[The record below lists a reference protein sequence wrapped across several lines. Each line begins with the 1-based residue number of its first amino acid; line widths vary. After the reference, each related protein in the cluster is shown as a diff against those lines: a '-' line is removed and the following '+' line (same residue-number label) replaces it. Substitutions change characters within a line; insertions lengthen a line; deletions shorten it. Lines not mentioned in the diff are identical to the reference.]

1 MFPLVDPAVWQFQ
14 RFNLPP
20 GPWFD
25 QFCSIPGP
33 LHESAPSISSSTSAS
48 RVTDSSTTPD
58 HHRIK
63 LATARA
69 PFVGL
74 GSTHAMRRSY
84 KFPLLFTQVNNRFAL
99 LAPRTR
105 YRALLVLPSPCC
117 CVAIVCDCCR
127 VISELLLLLSGDIEL
142 NPGPNTR
149 AATAEDSSEIV
160 KLLQQLQ
167 SGQASLLAEV
177 KSIQAKLSETD
188 LMFTEIK
195 ERLSKIE
202 GDCSSLKSVKSE
214 VQTVRTLAEG
224 NASEIAKLVSRM
236 DDSDDRARR
245 SNLLFFGVTD
255 SFNETWA
262 QSESSVINVCS
273 TNLQIEVAPTDIE
286 RAHRLGKF
294 VAGKNRPIIVKF
306 SHFKVKNAILSNAKN
321 LKDTDFSISEDYSP
335 NTRLAR
341 KNLLQF
347 ANSQKKS
354 FKLRYDKLTIGDT
367 TYVFDHS
374 SNSVV
379 PRQV

>member
-1 MFPLVDPAVWQFQ
+1 
-14 RFNLPP
+14 
-20 GPWFD
+20 
-25 QFCSIPGP
+25 
-33 LHESAPSISSSTSAS
+33 
-48 RVTDSSTTPD
+48 
-58 HHRIK
+58 
-63 LATARA
+63 
-69 PFVGL
+69 
-74 GSTHAMRRSY
+74 MRRSY
-84 KFPLLFTQVNNRFAL
+84 NFPLLFTQVNNRFAL

-117 CVAIVCDCCR
+117 CVTIVCDCCR

-149 AATAEDSSEIV
+149 AAPAEDSSEIV

-202 GDCSSLKSVKSE
+202 DDCSSLKSVKSE

-262 QSESSVINVCS
+262 
-273 TNLQIEVAPTDIE
+273 
-286 RAHRLGKF
+286 H
-294 VAGKNRPIIVKF
+294 
-306 SHFKVKNAILSNAKN
+306 
-321 LKDTDFSISEDYSP
+321 
-335 NTRLAR
+335 
-341 KNLLQF
+341 
-347 ANSQKKS
+347 
-354 FKLRYDKLTIGDT
+354 
-367 TYVFDHS
+367 
-374 SNSVV
+374 
-379 PRQV
+379 